1 MGKKVMIKYKVT
13 KSDYPEFPTV
23 LSIKYV
29 GEGIELHGPL
39 CLFQPVSP
47 CGSGVRVMG
56 ALFLSSPSA
65 ARNPCYSSTSLGKE
79 CQACRKCGKTA
90 VLQGRT
96 HAPGSG
102 FARPGAAG
110 LEETQQV
117 CCWGGCI
124 KRLRLYVTAF

>member
-1 MGKKVMIKYKVT
+1 MIKYKVT
-13 KSDYPEFPTV
+13 KTDYPEFPTV
-23 LSIKYV
+23 LSPKCGGV
-29 GEGIELHGPL
+29 IELRGPL
-39 CLFQPVSP
+39 CWFRPVFGISMW
-47 CGSGVRVMG
+47 VRRPVMG

-65 ARNPCYSSTSLGKE
+65 ARNPRYSSTSLGKE

-110 LEETQQV
+110 LEGTQQV